1 MEPDANIVICCIPFT
16 YKKPY
21 IRELISFATMS
32 KRNPKIMG
40 ASQKEMSMMFFLRSK
55 YYGGLARAG
64 NFLTLHLSFL
74 NIFLSVLQIPEVPGL
89 CVR

>member
-1 MEPDANIVICCIPFT
+1 MP
-16 YKKPY
+16 
-21 IRELISFATMS
+21 
-32 KRNPKIMG
+32 KRNPKIMR

-64 NFLTLHLSFL
+64 NFLTSLSFL
-74 NIFLSVLQIPEVPGL
+74 NIFLSVLQIPQVPGL

>member
-16 YKKPY
+16 YKKKQY
-21 IRELISFATMS
+21 IRELISFATMP
-32 KRNPKIMG
+32 KRNPKIMR

-64 NFLTLHLSFL
+64 NFLTSLSFL
-74 NIFLSVLQIPEVPGL
+74 NIFLSVLQIPQVPGL